1 MGTDFEEFRR
11 AVEGAEC
18 LGLLAEEFYFRGE
31 LVTPAN
37 AVWVQFAPGRW
48 LFFLIDA
55 GAFVWREAPLPLV
68 EIWDAEAGP
77 ELQHRLVSVPLRGAV
92 GSSVVAAELAVV
104 DEVGARLELR
114 FASGARLALRNDAAD
129 ETALELSPP
138 VA

>member
-18 LGLLAEEFYFRGE
+18 LGLLVEEFYFRGD

-37 AVWVQFAPGRW
+37 AVWVQFAPGHW
-48 LFFLIDA
+48 LSFLIDA
-55 GAFVWREAPLPLV
+55 GTFVWREAPLPP
-68 EIWDAEAGP
+68 ETWDNRAGP
-77 ELQHRLVSVPLRGAV
+77 DLRHRLVPVPLRGAV
-92 GSSVVAAELAVV
+92 GSSVVAAELGVV

-129 ETALELSPP
+129 ETALELLPP

>member
-11 AVEGAEC
+11 VVEGAEC
-18 LGLLAEEFYFRGE
+18 LGLLAEELYLRRE

-37 AVWVQFAPGRW
+37 AVWVQFAAGRW
-48 LFFLIDA
+48 LVFLIEA
-55 GAFVWREAPLPLV
+55 GSFVWREAPLPR
-68 EIWDAEAGP
+68 EISDAEAGP
-77 ELQHRLVSVPLRGAV
+77 DLRHRLVPVSLRGAV
-92 GSSVVAAELAVV
+92 GSSVVAAELGVV

-129 ETALELSPP
+129 ETTLELSPP